1 MAKFIFYFRFLFD
14 EEEDED
20 LRKKIAKK
28 ENERKDFNGI
38 SWCCS
43 LVWPCTISAP
53 SGHWWATYT
62 ECYTAGKHLKVQLD
76 VGYDQF
82 VKADQ
87 AIGLSLG
94 NEDLLLTA
102 NRETDFEFMGST
114 AIAQEDYIDA
124 NFES

>member
-1 MAKFIFYFRFLFD
+1 M
-14 EEEDED
+14 
-20 LRKKIAKK
+20 
-28 ENERKDFNGI
+28 
-38 SWCCS
+38 
-43 LVWPCTISAP
+43 
-53 SGHWWATYT
+53 
-62 ECYTAGKHLKVQLD
+62 KVQLD

>member
-1 MAKFIFYFRFLFD
+1 MREKISMELADVAASYGLVRFQPLVVTD
-14 EEEDED
+14 ER
-20 LRKKIAKK
+20 LIRNVILQVKLAVFLWII
-28 ENERKDFNGI
+28 N
-38 SWCCS
+38 
-43 LVWPCTISAP
+43 
-53 SGHWWATYT
+53 
-62 ECYTAGKHLKVQLD
+62 
-76 VGYDQF
+76 YDHF